1 MPNRDSPPRAERRP
15 SRRKRVFMSGKIAYA
30 DGAYSFTCA
39 IHDLNE
45 NGARISAPPSQ
56 PIPSKIFL
64 IVPANRTAHEA
75 RVVWNNGRQQGLQ
88 LLNTFSLDKIADP
101 ALRYLKRLGQPGS

>member
-1 MPNRDSPPRAERRP
+1 MPNSHPPPRAERRP

-30 DGAYSFTCA
+30 DGAYSFNCA

-45 NGARISAPPSQ
+45 NGARISVPPSQ
-56 PIPSKIFL
+56 PIPSKVFL
-64 IVPANRTAHEA
+64 IILATRTVHEA

-88 LLNTFSLDKIADP
+88 LLNTSSLDKIADP
-101 ALRYLKRLGQPGS
+101 ALRYLKRLAG